1 MTEEKNKA
9 FEELLE
15 EYLPSQKELSSEEI
29 CKGEIRVVRKDFI
42 LVDVGLKSDGI
53 ISTSEFTAEEQ
64 KKLKVGDIVDV
75 VVDKWAD
82 EKGNIVLSKEKAE
95 KLRVWEDVE
104 SAYDNATLVNGT
116 IIARVNGGLAVDIGV
131 KAFLPNSQVA
141 LRPIKNVDEFIGKN
155 FDFKVIKFDK
165 KKGNIVISRRDLLE
179 KEREALKTATLEKL
193 HEEAI
198 IKGLV
203 KNITYYGVFVD
214 LGGIDG
220 LLHITD
226 MSWGRVNHP
235 SEMFKIGDEVDVK
248 VLKFDKDSE
257 RVSLGVKQISE
268 DPWEHAAEKYA
279 AEKVVR
285 GNVVSLEDYGAF
297 VELEKG
303 IEGLIHISEMS
314 WTRRIKHPNKMVA
327 IGDEVEVKI
336 LEIDVE
342 NRRISLGMKQTEP
355 NPWELLKEK
364 YPINTTVKGVI
375 RNITD
380 FGLFVGVEDGI
391 DGLVRT
397 TDITWDRKLKHPSEY
412 YKKGDEV
419 EAVVLNIDSDK
430 QRFSLGIKQLLEDP
444 WKIFRDKHVVGEKI
458 EVEVVKATDF
468 GVFVKVFESIEGLVH
483 KTEFEDENKEYQTGD
498 KMEVIIKSISDTD
511 RKVSLSIKA
520 VNDDEAKKDIEQ
532 AAKVEK
538 VPERL
543 GSFADAFK
551 AAEDEKNEASVVAEE
566 APAEE
571 VVEEE
576 APAEEVVEEEAPA
589 EEVVEEEAPAEEVVE
604 EEAPAEEVVEEEAP
618 AEEVVEEEKDEK
630 AE

>member
-1 MTEEKNKA
+1 MTEEKKKA

-15 EYLPSQKELSSEEI
+15 EFLPSEKELSSEEV

-64 KKLKVGDIVDV
+64 EKLKVGDIVDV

-95 KLRVWEDVE
+95 KLKVWEDVE
-104 SAYDNATLVNGT
+104 SAYDNGTLVNGT

-141 LRPIKNVDEFIGKN
+141 LRPIKNVDELIGKN

-193 HEEAI
+193 HEDAI

-257 RVSLGVKQISE
+257 RVSLGVKQITE
-268 DPWEHAAEKYA
+268 DPWVHAAEKYA
-279 AEKVVR
+279 AEKVVK
-285 GNVVSLEDYGAF
+285 GVVVSLEDYGAF

-314 WTRRIKHPNKMVA
+314 WTRRIKHPSKMVA

-364 YPINTTVKGVI
+364 YPVNTTVKGVI

-419 EAVVLNIDSDK
+419 EAVVLNIDSEK
-430 QRFSLGIKQLLEDP
+430 QRFSLGIKQLSEDP

-458 EVEVVKATDF
+458 EVEVVKTTDF

-483 KTEFEDENKEYQTGD
+483 KTEFEDESKEYNTGD

-520 VNDDEAKKDIEQ
+520 VNDDEAKKDIEE

-538 VPERL
+538 VPEKL

-551 AAEDEKNEASVVAEE
+551 AAEEEKAEE

-571 VVEEE
+571 PVVEEKAEEPVEEAPVEEPAEEEKAEEPVEE
-576 APAEEVVEEEAPA
+576 APAEET
-589 EEVVEEEAPAEEVVE
+589 
-604 EEAPAEEVVEEEAP
+604 
-618 AEEVVEEEKDEK
+618 VEEEK